1 MQEKSCLESGKIKL
15 GRREEGMVICNFKR
29 LDLYSNYR
37 RCHLF
42 LHESLSF
49 ILPKST
55 IQSDAEQT
63 SKRMEI
69 ICIFHFT
76 IISTNKKET
85 KMFLKSTKKGLKRYL
100 IASWIFFRRLFP
112 PKRKK
117 LMMMKKNNEI

>member
-1 MQEKSCLESGKIKL
+1 MQEEFAPESGKIKL
-15 GRREEGMVICNFKR
+15 GRREEEMVICNFKR

-63 SKRMEI
+63 SKRMEV
-69 ICIFHFT
+69 ICIFYFT
-76 IISTNKKET
+76 IISTNKK
-85 KMFLKSTKKGLKRYL
+85 
-100 IASWIFFRRLFP
+100 
-112 PKRKK
+112 
-117 LMMMKKNNEI
+117 